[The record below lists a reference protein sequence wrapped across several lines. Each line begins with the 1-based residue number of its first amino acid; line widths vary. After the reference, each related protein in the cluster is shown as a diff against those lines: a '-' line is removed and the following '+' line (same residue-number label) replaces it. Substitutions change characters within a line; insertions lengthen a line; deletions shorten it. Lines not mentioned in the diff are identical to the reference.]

1 MIKVCHMTSVH
12 APEDGR
18 IFFKECTSSAN
29 AGYETYLVERGATYD
44 KNGVHI
50 VGVGD
55 FQGNRLQR
63 MLTLTKR
70 VYETAL
76 KINAEIYHIHDP
88 ELLPYALKLKKKGKK
103 VIFDSHEYYS
113 DQIRNKPYLPK
124 SISTIIACIYKLYE
138 NYVCKRIDAVIFP
151 CLKNGIHPFQG
162 KCKRV
167 ITLNNVPMLGEL
179 YDHYD
184 PKIEKYPN
192 SICYIGGLT
201 ENRGITE
208 VIKAAYLSNTIAY
221 IAGIFSPV
229 EYQIKIESM
238 PESSSMRYLGNLD
251 RKQVLELLQRCKIGL
266 ATLHNVGQ
274 YNQFD
279 NLATKCYEYMAL
291 GIPVILTKAKYNEK
305 INEIYK
311 IGLCVDAE
319 NEHEIADAIRYLL
332 DHEEEAKKMGENGR
346 KAIREV
352 FNWEKEKD
360 SLLNLYINLR
370 SNSIG

>member
-18 IFFKECTSSAN
+18 IFLKECASLAQ
-29 AGYETYLVERGATYD
+29 AGYDTYLVERGATYD

-55 FQGNRLQR
+55 FKGNRLQR
-63 MLTLTKR
+63 MSTLTEL
-70 VYETAL
+70 VYEAAL
-76 KINAEIYHIHDP
+76 KINADIYHIHDP
-88 ELLPYALKLKKKGKK
+88 ELLLYALKLKKKGKI

-124 SISTIIACIYKLYE
+124 GISSIIANIYELYE
-138 NYVCKRIDAVIFP
+138 NYVCKRIDAVIIP
-151 CLKNGIHPFQG
+151 CLKNGVHPFQG

-167 ITLNNVPMLGEL
+167 ITLNNVPMLEEL
-179 YDHYD
+179 YNHYD

-192 SICYIGGLT
+192 SICHIGSLT

-208 VIKAAYLSNTIAY
+208 VIKAAYLSNTTAY
-221 IAGIFSPV
+221 IAGVFSPT
-229 EYQIKIESM
+229 EYQKKIESM
-238 PESSSMRYLGNLD
+238 PESCAMKYLGKLD
-251 RKQVLELLQRCKIGL
+251 RKQVLELLQHCQIGL
-266 ATLHNVGQ
+266 ATIHNVGQ

-291 GIPVILTKAKYNEK
+291 GIPVIFTKAKYNEK

-319 NEHEIADAIRYLL
+319 NEHEIVGAIRYLL
-332 DHEEEAKKMGENGR
+332 EHQEEATAMGENGR
-346 KAIREV
+346 KAIREA
-352 FNWEKEKD
+352 FNWEIEKGN
-360 SLLNLYINLR
+360 LLNLYIDLL
-370 SNSIG
+370 SNSYG

>member
-18 IFFKECTSSAN
+18 IFLKECTSLAQ
-29 AGYETYLVERGATYD
+29 AGYETYLVERGATYV

-63 MLTLTKR
+63 MSTLTKL
-70 VYETAL
+70 VYEAAL
-76 KINAEIYHIHDP
+76 KINADIYHIHDP
-88 ELLPYALKLKKKGKK
+88 ELLPYALKLKKKGKL

-124 SISTIIACIYKLYE
+124 GVSSIIANIYEQYE

-151 CLKNGIHPFQG
+151 CLKNGTHPFQG

-167 ITLNNVPMLGEL
+167 ITLNNVPMLEEL
-179 YDHYD
+179 YNHYD

-192 SICYIGGLT
+192 SICHIGSLT

-208 VIKAAYLSNTIAY
+208 VIKAAYLSNSIAY
-221 IAGIFSPV
+221 IAGVFRPV
-229 EYQIKIESM
+229 EYQKKIESL
-238 PESSSMRYLGNLD
+238 PESSSMRYLGKLG

-266 ATLHNVGQ
+266 ATIHNVGQ

-291 GIPVILTKAKYNEK
+291 GIPVILTRAPYNEK
-305 INEIYK
+305 INEKYQFAI
-311 IGLCVDAE
+311 CVDPGNE
-319 NEHEIADAIRYLL
+319 NEIADAITYLL
-332 DHEEEAKKMGENGR
+332 THPDEAKRMGENGR

-352 FNWEKEKD
+352 FNWEKEKEQ
-360 SLLNLYINLR
+360 LLALYEDLI
-370 SNSIG
+370 

>member
-1 MIKVCHMTSVH
+1 MSSVH
-12 APEDGR
+12 LPEDPR
-18 IFFKECTSSAN
+18 IFIKQCTSLAQ
-29 AGYETYLVERGATYD
+29 AGYETYLVVRGKSYD

-50 VGVGD
+50 VGVGE
-55 FQGNRLQR
+55 FAGTRLQR
-63 MLTLTKR
+63 MTKLAKL
-70 VYETAL
+70 VYEKAL
-76 KINAEIYHIHDP
+76 EIDAAIYQIHDP

-103 VIFDSHEYYS
+103 VVFDSHEYYS

-124 SISTIIACIYKLYE
+124 GVSSIIANIYMNYE

-151 CLKNGIHPFQG
+151 CLKNGIHPFHG

-167 ITLNNVPMLGEL
+167 ITLNNVPMLEEL
-179 YDHYD
+179 YNHYD

-192 SICYIGGLT
+192 SICHIGSLT

-208 VIKAAYLSNTIAY
+208 VIKAAYLSDTIAY
-221 IAGIFSPV
+221 IAGVFSPT
-229 EYQIKIESM
+229 EYQKKIESM
-238 PESSSMRYLGNLD
+238 PESCAMKYLGKLD

-291 GIPVILTKAKYNEK
+291 GIPTILTRAPYNEK
-305 INEIYK
+305 VNEKYQFAI
-311 IGLCVDAE
+311 CVDPE
-319 NEHEIADAIRYLL
+319 NENEIADAITYLL
-332 DHEEEAKKMGENGR
+332 THPDEAKRMGENGR

-352 FNWEKEKD
+352 FNWEKEKEQ
-360 SLLNLYINLR
+360 LLALYEELI
-370 SNSIG
+370 